1 MKKYLPILTW
11 LPSYD
16 RRNLKQDM
24 LAGFTV
30 AVMLIPQGMAYAML
44 AGMPAIAGL
53 YGAMLALFVYTF
65 LGTSRHLSVGP
76 VAIDSIL
83 LVTGVSLLAAPGSN
97 QFIMLAG
104 LTALMVGLI
113 QMALGLG
120 RMGFIV
126 NFLSHPVLSGF
137 ISAAAIIIS
146 LSQLRYILGVAM
158 PRSGSVVYAIRD
170 IMVMIP
176 ETHIPTLLMGLVSI
190 LFLYVVKKINP
201 RLPVALLAVI
211 LTAGLVWYFRFDRDG
226 MSVVGDIPRG
236 LPGFQLPPIKIATM
250 ESLIPLAF
258 TMAMISFMEVVALG
272 KKFASKY
279 HYRIN
284 PNQELV
290 AIGSA
295 NMLAG
300 LFRAYPMG
308 GSFSRTAV
316 NAQSGAQSQLA
327 ALFTSL
333 FLAATLLFLT
343 PLFYYLPNAV
353 LAAIIIVA
361 IVKLIDFKEA
371 LRLYRC
377 QRNDF
382 YVLIFSFLSTII
394 FGVQYGILMG
404 MAASVLIILRRMSH
418 PHMAQMG
425 QIPGTDTLR
434 NFKRAPEAREI
445 EGLVIF
451 RIDASLSFTNVSFLR
466 DFVEE
471 EILNANRPVKAVIFD
486 ASSVNDID
494 ATADLELHELTQ
506 NLKDRGI
513 EFYFTNVKGPVR
525 DTMKR
530 TGYYDFL
537 GASHF
542 FLNKKAA
549 VRHYLEHI
557 APPENAPRREAGP
570 STGESETKEMKS
582 KKK

>member
-1 MKKYLPILTW
+1 MKKYLPILSW

-16 RRNLKQDM
+16 RHNLKQDM

-53 YGAMLALFVYTF
+53 YGAMMALFVYTF
-65 LGTSRHLSVGP
+65 LGTSRHLSIGP

-83 LVTGVSLLAAPGSN
+83 LVTGISLLAAPGSN
-97 QFIMLAG
+97 QFILLAG

-113 QMALGLG
+113 QISLGLG
-120 RMGFIV
+120 RLGFIV

-146 LSQLRYILGVAM
+146 LSQLRYILGVSM
-158 PRSGSVVYAIRD
+158 PRSGSVVYAVRD
-170 IMVMIP
+170 IFIMMP
-176 ETHIPTLLMGLVSI
+176 ETDIPTLLMGLGSI
-190 LFLYVVKKINP
+190 LFLLAVKKVNP
-201 RLPVALLAVI
+201 RLPAALMAVI
-211 LTAGLVWYFRFDRDG
+211 ITAGLVWYFRFDSQG

-236 LPGFQLPPIKIATM
+236 LPAFQIPPVDLNTV

-279 HYRIN
+279 RYRID

-343 PLFYYLPNAV
+343 PLFYFLPNAV

-361 IVKLIDFKEA
+361 IVRLIDFREA
-371 LRLYRC
+371 IRLYRC

-382 YVLIFSFLSTII
+382 FVLIFSFLSTII
-394 FGVQYGILMG
+394 FGVQYGILLG
-404 MAASVLIILRRMSH
+404 MAASVVIILRRMSH

-451 RIDASLSFTNVSFLR
+451 RIDASLSFTNVAFLR

-471 EILNANRPVKAVIFD
+471 EILNARRPVKAVIFD

-494 ATADLELHELTQ
+494 ATADLELHELTR

-542 FLNKKAA
+542 FLTKKAA
-549 VRHYLEHI
+549 VRHYLENV
-557 APPENAPRREAGP
+557 ASG
-570 STGESETKEMKS
+570 TGEARADAQSTQEKS
-582 KKK
+582 DKQKQT

>member
-1 MKKYLPILTW
+1 MKKYLPILSW

-16 RRNLKQDM
+16 RHNLKHDM

-83 LVTGVSLLAAPGSN
+83 LITGIGLLAAPGSN
-97 QFIMLAG
+97 AFILLAG

-113 QMALGLG
+113 QIALGLG
-120 RMGFIV
+120 RLGFIV

-146 LSQLRYILGVAM
+146 LSQLRYILGVPM
-158 PRSGSVVYAIRD
+158 PRSGSAIYAVRD
-170 IMVMIP
+170 IIAMMP
-176 ETHIPTLLMGLVSI
+176 ETHIPTLLMGLGSI
-190 LFLYVVKKINP
+190 LFLLMVKKISP
-201 RLPVALLAVI
+201 RLPAALLAVI
-211 LTAGLVWYFRFDRDG
+211 LAAGVVWYFRLDSEG
-226 MSVVGDIPRG
+226 MTIVGEIPRG
-236 LPGFQLPPIKIATM
+236 LPDFNIPSMKLETM

-272 KKFASKY
+272 KKFASRY

-295 NMLAG
+295 NILAG

-316 NAQSGAQSQLA
+316 NAQSGARSQLA

-361 IVKLIDFKEA
+361 VVRLIDFKEA

-382 YVLIFSFLSTII
+382 FVLIFSFLSTII

-404 MAASVLIILRRMSH
+404 MAASVVIILRRMSH

-451 RIDASLSFTNVSFLR
+451 RIDASLSFTNVAFLR

-471 EILNANRPVKAVIFD
+471 EILNARRPVKAVIFD

-494 ATADLELHELTQ
+494 ATADLELHELSR

-525 DTMKR
+525 DIMKR

-542 FLNKKAA
+542 FLTKKAA
-549 VRHYLEHI
+549 VRHYQENI
-557 APPENAPRREAGP
+557 ASPG
-570 STGESETKEMKS
+570 GETAKS
-582 KKK
+582 GKDTQSNKKKSEKK